1 MFLNQTVRL
10 AAGIVV
16 LFATLQG
23 TAAALGSTRGE
34 WGLLVAALVITAA
47 FGVQRLLHGED
58 LGAIGVRV
66 ERRGLFIAVVLSGAI
81 LVAGVAYAAI
91 ADAQAARYPNATWL
105 ALGILCQAGVAE
117 ELIFRGYLYGR
128 LARTRP
134 FWRAA
139 MVSMWPFA
147 LVHMVLFVT
156 LDWPLA
162 MASLLLSIALSFPL
176 AHLYELGGRA
186 IWAPAIVHAVIQ
198 AGPKLIVTDDAAFP
212 LIWMLFGLAIAWS
225 SFLVRVQKT

>member
-1 MFLNQTVRL
+1 MFSTQTVRL
-10 AAGIVV
+10 AAGIVI

-34 WGLLVAALVITAA
+34 WGLLVAALVIAAA
-47 FGVQRLLHGED
+47 FAVQRLLHGEG

-66 ERRGLFIAVVLSGAI
+66 ERRGLFVAVVLSGAI
-81 LVAGVAYAAI
+81 LAAGVTYAVI
-91 ADAQAARYPNATWL
+91 AGAQVSLYPNATWL
-105 ALGILCQAGVAE
+105 ALGIMCQAGITE

-147 LVHMVLFVT
+147 LVHMMLFVT

-176 AHLYELGGRA
+176 AHLYELGVRT
-186 IWAPAIVHAVIQ
+186 IWAPAVVHAVIQ
-198 AGPKLIVTDDAAFP
+198 AGPKLVITDDAAFP
-212 LIWMLFGLAIAWS
+212 LIWMICSLAIAWS
-225 SFLVRVQKT
+225 SFLVRAQKT